1 MYISTQM
8 VESNK
13 INFKDALPHS
23 RSLHSI
29 CNKSRKKEE
38 AGVVGTGSEVH
49 TSRSKAPFPW
59 SIDTML
65 AQVRRVQGIER
76 DIPHQASFPI

>member
-1 MYISTQM
+1 MFSTQM

-23 RSLHSI
+23 RSLDAI

-38 AGVVGTGSEVH
+38 AGVVGIGSEGH
-49 TSRSKAPFPW
+49 PSGSKAPFPW
-59 SIDTML
+59 SIDTEL
-65 AQVRRVQGIER
+65 AQVRRVRGIER
-76 DIPHQASFPI
+76 ASFPV

>member
-1 MYISTQM
+1 MFSSQM

-23 RSLHSI
+23 RSLDVI

-38 AGVVGTGSEVH
+38 AGVVGIGSEVH
-49 TSRSKAPFPW
+49 PSWCKAPFLGELTPSW
-59 SIDTML
+59 
-65 AQVRRVQGIER
+65 RRSE
-76 DIPHQASFPI
+76 DSEE